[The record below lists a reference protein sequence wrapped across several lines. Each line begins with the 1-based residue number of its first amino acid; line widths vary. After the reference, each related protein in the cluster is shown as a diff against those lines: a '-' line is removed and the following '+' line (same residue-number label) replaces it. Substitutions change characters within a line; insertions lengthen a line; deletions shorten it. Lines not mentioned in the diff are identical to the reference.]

1 MAENDDQ
8 TAAADAGS
16 SAGSGD
22 EQRIR
27 DRAYEIWEREGR
39 PQGKDAEH
47 WVRACDEVR
56 GTGLGAA
63 ATAMRGANA
72 EPVHVEGGSAGD
84 GEPTM
89 GGAGTSGDLVT
100 PRP

>member
-1 MAENDDQ
+1 MAEHDEQ
-8 TAAADAGS
+8 TAATGAG
-16 SAGSGD
+16 AED

-27 DRAYEIWEREGR
+27 ERAYEIWEREGR
-39 PQGKDAEH
+39 PEGRGDEH
-47 WVRACDEVR
+47 WARACDEVR

-63 ATAMRGANA
+63 AAAMRDANA
-72 EPVHVEGGSAGD
+72 EPVHIEGGSAGD
-84 GEPTM
+84 SEPTM